1 MDRRFKDRYQ
11 TNMDVTVTDIETP
24 DQIATGQILNIS
36 ESGICADLSLRFTVG
51 ACVKAR
57 VGDHTLFGHIAYSD
71 GTDTFRT
78 GIEVA
83 QVLVGE
89 SDLSRL
95 IRAVRIEDQGI
106 TVNSE

>member
-1 MDRRFKDRYQ
+1 MDRRFEDRYQ

-24 DQIATGQILNIS
+24 DQVATGQILNIS
-36 ESGICADLSLRFTVG
+36 KFGVCADLSLRFTVG
-51 ACVKAR
+51 ASIKAR
-57 VGDHTLFGHIAYSD
+57 VDDHTLFGHIAYCD
-71 GTDTFRT
+71 GNHTFRT

-83 QVLVGE
+83 QVLMGE

-95 IRAVRIEDQGI
+95 INAVRLEDQGI